1 MRGGVI
7 INKLRFV
14 ATDGFDNSIK
24 DYKFYCFNGIP
35 KVLMVASN
43 RFTTHNFNYY
53 DMDFKPLPIRS
64 VDGDPVDCSLIKK
77 PTSFEEM
84 KTVVSK
90 LSKDLVHIRVDLY
103 EISGKVY
110 FGELTFFDSY
120 GFDNLNS
127 DIIDLEWGLWITLPS
142 KKMS

>member
-1 MRGGVI
+1 MI
-7 INKLRFV
+7 INKLRFI
-14 ATDGFDNSIK
+14 AACEFDNSIK

-43 RFTTHNFNYY
+43 RFTTHNFNYF
-53 DMDFKPLPIRS
+53 DVDFNPLPIRS
-64 VDGDPVDCSLIKK
+64 VDGNPVDCSLIKK
-77 PTSFEEM
+77 PAAFEEM
-84 KTVVSK
+84 KTVVRK
-90 LSKDLVHIRVDLY
+90 LSKDLAHIRVDMY

-110 FGELTFFDSY
+110 FGELTFFDSS

-127 DIIDLEWGLWITLPS
+127 DKIDLEWGAWLSLPA